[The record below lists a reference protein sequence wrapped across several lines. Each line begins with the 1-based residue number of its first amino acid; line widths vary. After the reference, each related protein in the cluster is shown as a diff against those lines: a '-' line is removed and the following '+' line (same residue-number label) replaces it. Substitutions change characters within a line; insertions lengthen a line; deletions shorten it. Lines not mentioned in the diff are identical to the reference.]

1 MKFMSGWT
9 WYCEY
14 HDSFGIGD
22 TEQEVQYTAN
32 AHMRF
37 HLESG
42 DPCRL
47 TLKNQSVPEVGSK
60 ISPPSQETSQ
70 PEPQNYMERVKEN
83 FSRAWKRWD
92 SSEDAKLKELFDTRK
107 TLSEMSRIHERAEGG
122 IFARLKKLNLLAD
135 DIEFK
140 DAVDLLANNHEKLI
154 KKKTYTS
161 PLKVVAEYNETPQ
174 VKRGKDS
181 FEEFG
186 MINPPPIPLPDLRH
200 TSLFKC
206 SICSQPVIGNSCY
219 CRNN

>member
-22 TEQEVQYTAN
+22 SELEVQYTAN

-37 HLESG
+37 HIKSG
-42 DPCRL
+42 NPCQM
-47 TLKNQSVPEVGSK
+47 TLKNQSEPEQGSR
-60 ISPPSQETSQ
+60 ISALAQQDIEIK
-70 PEPQNYMERVKEN
+70 PQNYVEKVKEN

-92 SSEDAKLKELFDTRK
+92 AAEDAKLKELFDTRQN
-107 TLSEMSRIHERAEGG
+107 LSEMTHLHQRAEGG
-122 IFARLKKLNLLAD
+122 IFARLKKLNLLGED
-135 DIEFK
+135 VEFK
-140 DAVDLLANNHEKLI
+140 DVADLLENNHEKLI
-154 KKKTYTS
+154 KRKTYSS
-161 PLKVVAEYNETPQ
+161 PLKVVAKYNETPQ
-174 VKRGKDS
+174 VTRGKDS

-186 MINPPPIPLPDLRH
+186 MINPPPMPLPDLRH

>member
-22 TEQEVQYTAN
+22 SEQEVQFTAN
-32 AHMRF
+32 AHMHF
-37 HLESG
+37 HIKSG
-42 DPCRL
+42 DPCQL
-47 TLKNQSVPEVGSK
+47 ALKNQA
-60 ISPPSQETSQ
+60 Q
-70 PEPQNYMERVKEN
+70 PEQGSRIAASLEKSTDKKQQNYVERVKEN

-92 SSEDAKLKELFDTRK
+92 AEEDAKLKELFDTRK
-107 TLSEMSRIHERAEGG
+107 DLIEMTRQHERAEGG
-122 IFARLKKLNLLAD
+122 IFARLKKLNL
-135 DIEFK
+135 ISEEVEFK
-140 DAVDLLANNHEKLI
+140 DVSELLANNHEKLV
-154 KKKTYTS
+154 KKKTYAS
-161 PLKVVAEYNETPQ
+161 PLKVVAKYNETPQ
-174 VKRGKDS
+174 VTRGKDS

-186 MINPPPIPLPDLRH
+186 MINPPPMPLPDLRH